1 MCFGLPHRDPFIFV
15 DAVLEHL
22 PGCSAKCR
30 KVFLESEPFFRG
42 HFPGNPL
49 VPGVLL
55 TEALAQTAGI
65 AAGLP
70 PPGKSY
76 RLSAVK
82 QMKFTRPV
90 RPGEEIILLAQ
101 QHAAMG
107 GLRQFAVSARVVSCR
122 GRGIPRAE

>member
-1 MCFGLPHRDPFIFV
+1 M
-15 DAVLEHL
+15 
-22 PGCSAKCR
+22 
-30 KVFLESEPFFRG
+30 
-42 HFPGNPL
+42 
-49 VPGVLL
+49 PGVLL

-107 GLRQFAVSARVVSCR
+107 GLLQFAVSARVADAVA
-122 GRGIPRAE
+122 AEGFLVLNESSLAE